1 MKQRLTRQ
9 RMDMVGPVHPY
20 VAFAA
25 VILFDVLLLAAI
37 TLALV
42 VTGDKVEDVIAPGG
56 PEWVTL

>member
-9 RMDMVGPVHPY
+9 RMDMVGPFHPY

-25 VILFDVLLLAAI
+25 VIVFDLLLIAAI
-37 TLALV
+37 LLAVV
-42 VTGDKVEDVIAPGG
+42 VTGDKVEDVVAPGG